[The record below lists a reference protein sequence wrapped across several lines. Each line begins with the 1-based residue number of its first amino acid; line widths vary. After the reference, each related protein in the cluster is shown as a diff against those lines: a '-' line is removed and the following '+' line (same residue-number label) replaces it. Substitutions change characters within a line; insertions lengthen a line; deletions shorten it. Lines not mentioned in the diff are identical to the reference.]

1 MVIQDI
7 NSIFSNIFD
16 ADVFLDNDGDLRLR
30 LTYLDKNETHVTV
43 TTWKIKINDITLN
56 SYDLSDRE
64 INVNISIIPDKLENL
79 LTMEIYEWNSRLKMI
94 RV

>member
-30 LTYLDKNETHVTV
+30 LTYLDKNETHVTI
-43 TTWKIKINDITLN
+43 TTGKIKINDITLN
-56 SYDLSDRE
+56 SYGLLDRE
-64 INVNISIIPDKLENL
+64 INVNISIIPDKLKNL
-79 LTMEIYEWNSRLKMI
+79 LTMEIYE
-94 RV
+94 